1 MGYLMRMHILGLLT
15 AVFASTILYF
25 FGSSVEWVPAFSLS
39 IAGLLFGL
47 VSPLIAARRLYFLA
61 GAAPHSG
68 LFAALGAII
77 VSYLIGIGVSNTYEL
92 YSLSIVI
99 GVLAIY
105 IAGYMV
111 FRGVDPD
118 IAASTLVAF
127 TSSMS
132 VVEAYYVKTSLPVPF
147 DVLSVVF
154 GDPLL
159 VTSKELLVV
168 IATLVLA
175 ILVVVFT
182 YHGQVY
188 LGIDRDL
195 AMLSGIKL
203 WAYDLAL
210 FTLLGALVVSLIRV
224 VGFILE
230 HILLLLPGAIASLYA
245 RSSRDALIVSVL
257 VSLIATSIGM
267 LVSLVIPIAPSGA
280 IGLSMLGIYVA
291 LILLRR

>member
-1 MGYLMRMHILGLLT
+1 MRMLCVLT
-15 AVFASTILYF
+15 IVFASIMLYL
-25 FGSSVEWVPAFSLS
+25 FGSYIEWVPAFSLLA
-39 IAGLLFGL
+39 AGLLLGL
-47 VSPLIAARRLYFLA
+47 VSPLIAARKLYFLA

-77 VSYLIGIGVSNTYEL
+77 VSYLIGIGVSNTYAL
-92 YSLSIVI
+92 YTLSIII

-111 FRGVDPD
+111 FKGVDPD
-118 IAASTLVAF
+118 IAASTLIAF

-168 IATLVLA
+168 IATLVFA
-175 ILVVVFT
+175 VLVVVFT

-195 AMLSGIKL
+195 AMLSGIEL

-230 HILLLLPGAIASLYA
+230 HILLLLPGAIASIYA
-245 RSSRDALIVSVL
+245 KSSRDALVVSVL

-267 LVSLVIPIAPSGA
+267 LISLIIPIAPSGA
-280 IGLSMLGIYVA
+280 IGLSMLGVYVV
-291 LILLRR
+291 LILLKR